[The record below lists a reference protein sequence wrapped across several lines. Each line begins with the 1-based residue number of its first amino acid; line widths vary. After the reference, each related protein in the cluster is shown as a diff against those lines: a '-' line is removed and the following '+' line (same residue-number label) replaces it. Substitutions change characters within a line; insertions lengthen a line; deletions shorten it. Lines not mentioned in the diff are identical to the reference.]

1 MSIDLKVGS
10 SVRSLLSSF
19 KSDVVY
25 FTFWSITT
33 AFLASFQGFF
43 AALFYCFCNKEVNI
57 SFPGFSV
64 DKKCCS
70 YCFQVQK
77 AVCLHSLY
85 YIQFSCY
92 ISRVFTKNNCYQIPL
107 EKSSLFS
114 ISNSTLDYSDLA
126 QFFHPDSS
134 HNFYTNSIFKSSD
147 WKINIEIQSFNQ
159 RSKMTPCR
167 SSTG

>member
-77 AVCLHSLY
+77 AVCLHSPY
-85 YIQFSCY
+85 YVQFSSY
-92 ISRVFTKNNCYQIPL
+92 TGTGRVFTKNKYYQIPL

-134 HNFYTNSIFKSSD
+134 QNF
-147 WKINIEIQSFNQ
+147 
-159 RSKMTPCR
+159 
-167 SSTG
+167 